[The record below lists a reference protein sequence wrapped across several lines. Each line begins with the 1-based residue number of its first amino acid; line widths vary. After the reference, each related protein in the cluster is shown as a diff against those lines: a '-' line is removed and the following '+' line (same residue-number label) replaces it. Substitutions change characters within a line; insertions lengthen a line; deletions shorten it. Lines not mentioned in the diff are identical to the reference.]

1 MRDTYQKELMDAG
14 INAIS
19 IRDLQ
24 NRCDEIASQIMAED
38 EKLISVN
45 KRFAMYG
52 TFIYSVWTNEYRFG
66 RDFSQMIKRGT
77 FKFGDCEANYT
88 VQDFKKDIEE
98 VCFEYAYQ
106 FYY

>member
-1 MRDTYQKELMDAG
+1 MRGTYQIELMWAG
-14 INAIS
+14 YNAVNVME
-19 IRDLQ
+19 LQ
-24 NRCDEIASQIMAED
+24 KSCDEIASRIINED

-52 TFIYSVWTNEYRFG
+52 TFTYSVWMNEYRFG
-66 RDFSQMIKRGT
+66 RDFSHMIKRGT

-98 VCFEYAYQ
+98 VCFEYAFQ
-106 FYY
+106 FF

>member
-14 INAIS
+14 LNAAS
-19 IRDLQ
+19 LRELQ
-24 NRCDEIASQIMAED
+24 NSCDEIASRIIAED
-38 EKLISVN
+38 ERLISVN

-66 RDFSQMIKRGT
+66 RDFSRMIKRGT

-98 VCFEYAYQ
+98 VCLGLNALIF
-106 FYY
+106 